1 MFRPAHTPRSQQV
14 DAHPLAYNVR
24 LLKGKAYIYFRLSAA
39 QGKRCGFTRGDPIRI
54 DIDRENRQ
62 ARILRVD
69 KSSRHLSQGG
79 KNGTSQWAFSVVSPH
94 TGDLETHF
102 PLVPKNHPLTILD
115 TSVSEGLIFELPPL
129 AQ

>member
-1 MFRPAHTPRSQQV
+1 MFRPAHTPRSQQI

-24 LLKGKAYIYFRLSAA
+24 LLKGKAYIYFRCAA
-39 QGKRCGFTRGDPIRI
+39 AKGKRCGFNRGDAIRL
-54 DIDRENRQ
+54 DINVENHQ
-62 ARILRVD
+62 ARILRVND
-69 KSSRHLSQGG
+69 SSHHLSQGG
-79 KNGTSQWAFSVVSPH
+79 KNGTSQWAYTVVFPH